1 MDPKRV
7 ARSLRSQNESKRQLH
22 LGDRSVPKNVCT
34 VKNEILGARKTTL
47 TATGRQAACSELL
60 PSFYVLLTHVLGT
73 ASSRQSQQQLQHCLR
88 KNTNAAYRNIGP
100 PRMSVIH
107 FNSLYDR
114 SKGLRTCWWCYV
126 RSWCGVGGKQCIAM
140 FSSRTRAICRI
151 NTTAKTRRWLR
162 ISVNS
167 RPSET
172 PPETTA
178 VKNSKTNCLSLP
190 GGKRS
195 RGSGLFGAELFE
207 ERLQHHQREAF

>member
-1 MDPKRV
+1 MPGSLDPKRV

-60 PSFYVLLTHVLGT
+60 PSFYVLLTQVLGT

-140 FSSRTRAICRI
+140 YESNLPNKHNGEDEAMAADICELQTLRNAARNHSCEEFQNKLPQPTWRQEISRLRPL
-151 NTTAKTRRWLR
+151 RR
-162 ISVNS
+162 
-167 RPSET
+167 
-172 PPETTA
+172 
-178 VKNSKTNCLSLP
+178 
-190 GGKRS
+190 
-195 RGSGLFGAELFE
+195 
-207 ERLQHHQREAF
+207 